1 MTQFEVGDD
10 VAIWHSK
17 FGDTVVTRAKIER
30 ETKLYWIAGGR
41 KFRKSDGVEPGHQD
55 TWTVPAH
62 LRRPDDEEVLRA
74 EADQRRKRALTLLR
88 QSVDDLTRS
97 PMSKSLASEV
107 ILRAQTYQSRIN

>member
-10 VAIWHSK
+10 VAIWGGH
-17 FGDTVVTRAKIER
+17 FGGPTVTKAKIER

-55 TWTVPAH
+55 TWTVPAR
-62 LRRPDDEEVLRA
+62 LRRSDDEEVLRA

>member
-41 KFRKSDGVEPGHQD
+41 KFRKSDGVEPGHQG
-55 TWTVPAH
+55 TWTVPAR
-62 LRRPDDEEVLRA
+62 LRWPDEEEVLRA
-74 EADQRRKRALTLLR
+74 EANQHRKRGLSLLR
-88 QSVDDLTRS
+88 RSVDDLVMS
-97 PMSKSLASEV
+97 PRSKSLATEV
-107 ILRAQTYQSRIN
+107 IVRAQNYQSLID